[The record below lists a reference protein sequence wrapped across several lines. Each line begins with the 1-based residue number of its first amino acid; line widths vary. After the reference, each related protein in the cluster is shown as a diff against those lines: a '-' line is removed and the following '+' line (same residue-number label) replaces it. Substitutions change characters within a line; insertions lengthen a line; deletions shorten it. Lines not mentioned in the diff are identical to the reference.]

1 MRNRLISDDEVEQAL
16 DYLRDNAGAAAEAR
30 AHRIYCEEYRKSLK
44 AILMQEHPDCAVN
57 AQEREAYADER
68 YTKFLEGLKAAV
80 YQDERHKFMLSAAQA
95 KLDAWR
101 TMSATE
107 RANKL

>member
-1 MRNRLISDDEVEQAL
+1 LIDDDEVERAL

-30 AHRIYCEEYRKSLK
+30 AHRLYCEEYRKSLK
-44 AILMQEHPDCAVN
+44 AILMKEHDLAVN
-57 AQEREAYADER
+57 GQEREAYADER
-68 YTKFLEGLKAAV
+68 YIKFLEGLKAAV
-80 YQDERHKFMLSAAQA
+80 YEDERHRFLLSAAEA
-95 KLDAWR
+95 KIEAWR

>member
-1 MRNRLISDDEVEQAL
+1 MRNRLIDDDQVELAL

-44 AILMQEHPDCAVN
+44 SIIMKEHVELAVN
-57 AQEREAYADER
+57 GQEREAYADER
-68 YTKFLEGLKAAV
+68 YTKFLEGLKSAV
-80 YQDERHKFMLSAAQA
+80 YEDERHRFLLAAAQA
-95 KLDAWR
+95 KIEAWR